1 MRDLRDRAASDPLTG
16 LGHHASFHAALQEGC
31 ARPERRGTP
40 ALLVFDL
47 DGFKRVNDTRGHQA
61 GDHMLRRTATSLR
74 EALRAGEVLYR
85 IGGDEFAALLTVAN
99 PEEALGAANR
109 LRRTVN
115 ERIAAGISVGVALHT
130 RPEDPASF
138 FARADWAL

>member
-1 MRDLRDRAASDPLTG
+1 
-16 LGHHASFHAALQEGC
+16 
-31 ARPERRGTP
+31 
-40 ALLVFDL
+40 
-47 DGFKRVNDTRGHQA
+47 
-61 GDHMLRRTATSLR
+61 MLRRAATSLR

-138 FARADWAL
+138 FARADWALYEAKRKGGNRVNAHPNEVSS